1 LFSLHKERLMR
12 NDRPIHFLAVGLRD
26 AAPAEDAGRSLA
38 GSLKAVRSSGVLHE
52 RRPVHL
58 VRLLVAIA
66 EANLPVARLVE
77 GHVNAVH
84 LIDLHEP
91 DAMPEGAMLGVWGAG
106 GDDPVCLRDGALH
119 GSKRYASGLGIVSHA
134 LVTVAE
140 GDACRLALVDV
151 TDEGRHRPEA
161 WAMLGMRATVSGE
174 IDLTGLAP
182 VWIGLPDAYHREP
195 SFVGGVWRIAA
206 LQLGGTLS
214 LIGAARD
221 YLVRLDRLGAEA
233 QVARL
238 AKPLGR
244 AMAAYGLIEKAAVIA
259 QGPEGAA
266 DPDRAVALSIQA
278 RLLTEDLAQDAIAA
292 VERSVGLPHFAEGS
306 ETGRIARDLA
316 TYCRQAA
323 RDAMEQ
329 RAGRT
334 LLNRPGPLSG
344 IWHD

>member
-1 LFSLHKERLMR
+1 MIE
-12 NDRPIHFLAVGLRD
+12 
-26 AAPAEDAGRSLA
+26 
-38 GSLKAVRSSGVLHE
+38 E
-52 RRPVHL
+52 RRPAHL
-58 VRLLVAIA
+58 VRLLVAVA
-66 EANLPVARLVE
+66 EANLPLARLVE
-77 GHVNAVH
+77 GHVNAAH
-84 LIDLHEP
+84 LIDLHQP
-91 DAMPEGAMLGVWGAG
+91 DAMPENGLLGVWGAD
-106 GDDPVCLRDGALH
+106 GDVPLRLNDDGLH
-119 GSKRYASGLGIVSHA
+119 GSKRYASGMGLLTHA
-134 LVTVAE
+134 LVTVADNE
-140 GDACRLALVDV
+140 TCRLALIDV
-151 TDEGRHRPEA
+151 TDEARHRPEA
-161 WAMLGMRATVSGE
+161 WRMLGMRATVSGE

-182 VWIGLPDAYHREP
+182 VWIGPPGAYHREP
-195 SFVGGVWRIAA
+195 TFVGGVWRIAA
-206 LQLGGTLS
+206 LQLGGTLG

-221 YLVRLDRLGAEA
+221 YLAKLGRLGAEA

-238 AKPLGR
+238 AGPLGR

-334 LLNRPGPLSG
+334 LLNRLGPLSA
-344 IWHD
+344 IWDD